1 MELQLFILKYDLT
14 HEEYSLPAQIIELK
28 TSKLLFIICFLMLTI
43 FSEGIS
49 NAVVLLPNNQ
59 TYTLKKPFLYF
70 IDKTN
75 SLSIDSVASPHWDN
89 KFKLIYEDKL
99 DNDYAAAHWLKIVV
113 KNESNNE
120 QLSWYLESFD
130 FTIDELK
137 FYSKLSNGKWQE
149 SQTGFNL
156 DFNVRRIFHKN
167 PVYELDVKPGE
178 EKAFYL
184 KLRTRFSHLLMLKIR
199 SNEVFIRYAIKEYW
213 TLGLFYGIQ
222 LLIIFINFYLF
233 FRLRDRSFLFYVLTV
248 TSQIIYCF
256 GRDGLGF
263 QFFWPDVPF
272 FNTIIYRFAQFSMI
286 VFTILYSSSFLKT
299 KLYLPRLHNA
309 MMTAIFVRFGV
320 LLITTFISLDQEY
333 LLVIDAIILSLPFLA
348 GILVLNKG
356 IRYVT
361 NFVVGFTFLY
371 ICFGLIALH
380 AFKLIDFSP
389 IDWYFINIGI
399 FAQSIFISMALL
411 EQFSYFKE
419 QNERSQKKII
429 DQLML
434 TEQLKD
440 EMNYKLTQMVD
451 ERTKELEE
459 KNNTLDAFV
468 YRASHDIKG
477 PLNSIIGLTNIALK
491 ESEGTKYKEYFDHI
505 NKNSIRL
512 KNLVT
517 DLLQLSRVEQQGPE
531 KKEIDIASM
540 LDEIILSFSNL
551 PDFNRVKISKDL
563 PAVSKCFSDER
574 MVYSILQ
581 NLTENAIKYQ
591 DKSKS
596 TSILN
601 IRIEV
606 TKESF
611 LFIFEDNGLGIPEEV
626 KGRIFDMF
634 YKVENSSNGTGL
646 GLYIVKTSVQK
657 LGGTIELDTQL
668 GRGSIFTVQVP
679 LI

>member
-1 MELQLFILKYDLT
+1 
-14 HEEYSLPAQIIELK
+14 
-28 TSKLLFIICFLMLTI
+28 MLTI

-286 VFTILYSSSFLKT
+286 VFTIIY
-299 KLYLPRLHNA
+299 
-309 MMTAIFVRFGV
+309 
-320 LLITTFISLDQEY
+320 
-333 LLVIDAIILSLPFLA
+333 
-348 GILVLNKG
+348 
-356 IRYVT
+356 
-361 NFVVGFTFLY
+361 
-371 ICFGLIALH
+371 
-380 AFKLIDFSP
+380 
-389 IDWYFINIGI
+389 
-399 FAQSIFISMALL
+399 
-411 EQFSYFKE
+411 
-419 QNERSQKKII
+419 
-429 DQLML
+429 
-434 TEQLKD
+434 
-440 EMNYKLTQMVD
+440 
-451 ERTKELEE
+451 
-459 KNNTLDAFV
+459 
-468 YRASHDIKG
+468 
-477 PLNSIIGLTNIALK
+477 
-491 ESEGTKYKEYFDHI
+491 
-505 NKNSIRL
+505 
-512 KNLVT
+512 
-517 DLLQLSRVEQQGPE
+517 
-531 KKEIDIASM
+531 
-540 LDEIILSFSNL
+540 
-551 PDFNRVKISKDL
+551 
-563 PAVSKCFSDER
+563 
-574 MVYSILQ
+574 
-581 NLTENAIKYQ
+581 
-591 DKSKS
+591 
-596 TSILN
+596 
-601 IRIEV
+601 
-606 TKESF
+606 
-611 LFIFEDNGLGIPEEV
+611 
-626 KGRIFDMF
+626 
-634 YKVENSSNGTGL
+634 
-646 GLYIVKTSVQK
+646 
-657 LGGTIELDTQL
+657 
-668 GRGSIFTVQVP
+668 
-679 LI
+679 